1 MSFGVASIAVSSS
14 GSGVLAMGQRQH
26 PTTPHP
32 LTTSVNTPVKSASDK
47 DTIMTN
53 VIANR
58 STHAGKL
65 ERWLGKEQVENIST
79 SMLTWHGTRPILV
92 GGVPGAGGVWV
103 GRGGDF
109 VGNIDGGGFIGL
121 AERCVERVDHAVSR
135 VANRH
140 RMNGFSSLSDLINE
154 VSNFGKRRDFTFSK
168 IGSASVIG
176 GTNSFWRQGNYPSA
190 GGAAA
195 NAPGGAA
202 LTDASAGAFP
212 FINPTSPDT
221 QHFVRADIMTTIAPR
236 TTLLYDRIFEVNKT
250 MASITTEAV
259 SGVPTRYQNT
269 TSNQPDSADGNFLG
283 IEIQAALGATAHN
296 WTVCTYTDQ
305 NGNAATLPLMV
316 GNASGIINRLDHPL
330 NQWFAPLDVGDSG
343 IRTLTQM
350 QCSASVTGTVAFF
363 IGHPLAFLPTVVT
376 NMITI
381 VDGIN
386 TAFNLARVFDDACL
400 ALLDVN
406 SPSASGATVNGM
418 FMTAAG

>member
-1 MSFGVASIAVSSS
+1 MA
-14 GSGVLAMGQRQH
+14 
-26 PTTPHP
+26 
-32 LTTSVNTPVKSASDK
+32 
-47 DTIMTN
+47 N
-53 VIANR
+53 VIENR

-79 SMLTWHGTRPILV
+79 SMRNWHGTRPILV
-92 GGVPGAGGVWV
+92 GGVPGAGGVWC

-109 VGNIDGGGFIGL
+109 VGKIDGGGFMGL
-121 AERCVERVDHAVSR
+121 TERCVERVDHAV
-135 VANRH
+135 VKIAGRH
-140 RMNGFSSLSDLINE
+140 RMNGFSSLSDLISE
-154 VSNFGKRRDFTFSK
+154 VSNFGKRRDFSVSK
-168 IGSASVIG
+168 VGSISVIG
-176 GTNSFWRQGNYPSA
+176 GTNSYWRSGNYPSA

-195 NAPGGAA
+195 NAPGGTA
-202 LTDASAGAFP
+202 LTDASPGAFP
-212 FINPTSPDT
+212 FVNPTSPDT
-221 QHFVRADIMTTIAPR
+221 QHFVRADVMTTIAPR

-259 SGVPTRYQNT
+259 TGVPTRYQNA

-296 WTVCTYTDQ
+296 WTVCTYTD
-305 NGNAATLPLMV
+305 NAGNASTLPSLT